1 MRIIIGDEII
11 IYLSKPYIKNVNLK
25 DKLVAENFINKIKNK
40 HKIQLFGYIDVKI
53 YIDKLYGVVISIKKE
68 NLDYLDYF
76 TDDISMN
83 IEMIENTFLYKVDDI
98 YLNKEILK
106 YSEIY
111 KYNKSLYLKIDK
123 LSNIEIGKLIE
134 NSNIIYDNNAKEII
148 KKGKILKKEVI
159 TWKNL

>member
-159 TWKNL
+159 T